1 MTKTR
6 TQLTIALMS
15 AALVLAVILAI
26 APETRVVANE
36 VSGEI
41 YGIDI
46 LGITLNATG
55 LPEQQFAAY

>member
-6 TQLTIALMS
+6 TQVTAILAT
-15 AALVLAVILAI
+15 AALVLALIVTV
-26 APETRVVANE
+26 APHTTTVANE

-46 LGITLNATG
+46 LALTKKATN
-55 LPEQQFAAY
+55 LAEQQFPAH